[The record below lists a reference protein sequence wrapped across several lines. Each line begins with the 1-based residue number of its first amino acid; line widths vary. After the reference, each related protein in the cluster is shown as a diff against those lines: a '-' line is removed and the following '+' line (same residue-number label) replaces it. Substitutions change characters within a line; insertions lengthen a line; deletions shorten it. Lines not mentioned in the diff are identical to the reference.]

1 MTQNL
6 FPSIGIAGL
15 HVAIIMDGNGR
26 WAQARGLSRMEGHR
40 AGVQAVRRVV
50 EAAPGLGIGTLTLF
64 AFTSDNW
71 QRPEL
76 EVDALLQLVENY
88 LRADSRVLAEK
99 GARLSVVGR
108 RDRLPD
114 SLLEAVCAAEAAT
127 ANGRE
132 FHLRLAVDYS
142 ARDAVLRAS
151 SSLGAGTS
159 VSWEA
164 FARLLADMNHDA
176 CGPPPDCDLLIRAG
190 GEQRLSDCLL
200 WESPYAELIFT
211 ERMWPEFNGVDLE
224 AALREFY
231 SRNRRFG
238 QVSLA
243 AAG

>member
-1 MTQNL
+1 VT
-6 FPSIGIAGL
+6 
-15 HVAIIMDGNGR
+15 
-26 WAQARGLSRMEGHR
+26 
-40 AGVQAVRRVV
+40 
-50 EAAPGLGIGTLTLF
+50 
-64 AFTSDNW
+64 
-71 QRPEL
+71 
-76 EVDALLQLVENY
+76 VENY
-88 LRADSRVLAEK
+88 LRADSRVLAER

-114 SLLEAVCAAEAAT
+114 SLFEAVCAAEAAT

-151 SSLGAGTS
+151 SSLGAGIS
-159 VSWEA
+159 VSLEA

-211 ERMWPEFNGVDLE
+211 ERMWPDFNGVDLE